1 MPSARSNAAILLILL
16 WLPACCS
23 VALAADPKKVLRLAT
38 ADIETLD
45 PQQITD
51 TPSSEIAD
59 AIFEGLYEWDYLS
72 ETARLS
78 PLLAVALPEIT
89 EDGKTWTIRIRPG
102 IQFGPDPAFAGKSR
116 ELTADDVVFSL
127 KRFLDP
133 SLRRGGSRLV
143 TDLIVGAR
151 AIVDA
156 AKATGGKFDY
166 EREMPGLRA
175 LDRHTL
181 QLQLTE
187 ANYTNI
193 ELFLTGR
200 IGSRVVIEAAGR
212 DLRTR
217 AVGTGAYRLKEWK
230 VGSRIVLEAN
240 PEYRQLRFPS
250 SDDPAR
256 AAMIRQMQG
265 KAMPQIGRIEISVME
280 EDVTRLLEFEAGKL
294 DYVVLR
300 GEIASRLLD
309 QGQVKPEYARRGITR
324 QAFIE
329 PYLFALYLNMDDPVV
344 GGMSNQHVALRR
356 AMALAFDAHSL
367 VRVVYAGQAV
377 AANQLLPPGVAG
389 HDPAR
394 PPRPAADPAAANALL
409 DRTGYDKRDPDG
421 YRRAPDG
428 TPLTLAVSLRSG
440 GVSREVQTQWQHDMD
455 AIGLRMTYR
464 ITPFQDLIKDFLAG
478 KYQVLFG
485 GYGGSPSGYGVLSQ
499 LDSRQPSNPNISRF
513 KLPEYDRLLD
523 LFAQSRGAAER
534 IAAARRMNEIAWTY
548 APEIPTIF
556 RIESDFLQPWVQG
569 FSPPRFQTYWKYL
582 DIDLARQARK
592 TTR

>member
-1 MPSARSNAAILLILL
+1 MASARSNAAILMMLL
-16 WLPACCS
+16 WLPTCCS
-23 VALAADPKKVLRLAT
+23 VALAADPNKVLHLAT

-45 PQQITD
+45 PQQITE
-51 TPSSEIAD
+51 TPSSDIAD

-72 ETARLS
+72 ATARLS
-78 PLLAVALPEIT
+78 PVLAAALPEIT
-89 EDGKTWTIRIRPG
+89 EDGKVWTIRIRPG
-102 IQFGPDPAFAGKSR
+102 IQFGPDAAFAGKSR
-116 ELTADDVVFSL
+116 ELTADDVVYSL

-133 SLRRGGSRLV
+133 NLRRGGARLIS
-143 TDLIVGAR
+143 DLIVGAR

-156 AKATGGKFDY
+156 AKAPSGKFDY

-175 LDRHTL
+175 LDRHTV

-187 ANYTNI
+187 ANYANI
-193 ELFLTGR
+193 EPFLTVR

-217 AVGTGAYRLKEWK
+217 AVGTGPYRLKEWK
-230 VGSRIVLEAN
+230 FGSRIVLEAN
-240 PEYRQLRFPS
+240 PEYRPLRFPS
-250 SDDPAR
+250 SDDPAY
-256 AAMIRQMQG
+256 APLIRQMKG
-265 KAMPQIGRIEISVME
+265 KSIPQIGRIEISVIE

-300 GEIASRLLD
+300 GEIASRLLAD
-309 QGQVKPEYARRGITR
+309 GQVKPEYARRGITR
-324 QAFIE
+324 QSFIE
-329 PYLFALYLNMDDPVV
+329 PYLFTLYLNMDDPVV

-356 AMALAFDAHSL
+356 AMALAFDVHSL

-377 AANQLLPPGVAG
+377 AANQLVPPGVTG

-428 TPLTLAVSLRSG
+428 TPLTISVSLRAG
-440 GVSREVQTQWQHDMD
+440 GVSRETQTQWQRDMD

-464 ITPFQDLIKDFLAG
+464 IAPFQDLIKDFLAG

-485 GYGGSPSGYGVLSQ
+485 GFGGTPTGYGVLTQ
-499 LDSRQPSNPNISRF
+499 LDSRQPSNPNVSRF
-513 KLPEYDRLLD
+513 KLPEYDRLID
-523 LFAQSRGAAER
+523 RFVQSRGAAEQ
-534 IAAARRMNEIAWTY
+534 IAAARRMNEIASTY
-548 APEIPTIF
+548 APQIPTIF
-556 RIESDFLQPWVQG
+556 RIES
-569 FSPPRFQTYWKYL
+569 
-582 DIDLARQARK
+582 
-592 TTR
+592 